1 MRRITM
7 ARYLLLLIF
16 IALYACGG
24 GSSSG
29 LPPSGEGGGGGN
41 GGGDIGAPATI
52 TLVASPSSLT
62 VLGTS
67 SVTATVL
74 DSTGANV
81 PDGTSVAF
89 SLNDSSLGTVTP
101 RTTTYH
107 GAVTATFTAANKPGT
122 AIIIGTSG
130 SITDTVN
137 ITIAAAATGSIE
149 FVSSTPQVIGI
160 QASGQTE
167 TSTVTFLV
175 KDINGNPVVDGTPV
189 NFTMRGP
196 SGGRLPADGG
206 EYVGEIDST
215 PTQASAS
222 TVSGYANVILHSGR
236 VAGPV
241 LIIANVTGTS
251 MSSSSTPI
259 SIGGGI
265 PSATHFTIA
274 TDTFNLPGLAFAN
287 RQANISVYLADRFG
301 NYNVL
306 TGTSLSFYAEAGAI
320 DRSGLTGSNGSTSVV
335 YRTQDPNPADV
346 APLPWETALQ
356 AYVSA
361 TYGISTTRHPRDGWA
376 TIMVSAKGEEAFSD
390 ANGNGMYDTGENFT
404 DTFQEAFVDKNDN
417 GVWND
422 ASSDPFEEY
431 IDNNGDGNYNGANGV
446 WDSYKTIFKDI
457 RLLITGGPSYFELN
471 PSTFTISN
479 AGSQTFTLLVSD
491 SNLNPLSPGS
501 TVAISTDKGNI
512 SGMTAYTFPNVFRS
526 GPIELSF
533 VISDSDPKDT
543 DPPEVATITI
553 TVTWEGIAF
562 TQTFSGSID

>member
-1 MRRITM
+1 MRRIM
-7 ARYLLLLIF
+7 MVRYLLLLIF

-29 LPPSGEGGGGGN
+29 LPPSNEGGGGG
-41 GGGDIGAPATI
+41 GGGDGTGAPASI
-52 TLVASPSSLT
+52 TLVANPSSLT

-67 SVTATVL
+67 SITATVL
-74 DSTGANV
+74 DSTDANV
-81 PDGTSVAF
+81 PDGTAVTF
-89 SLNDSSLGTVTP
+89 TLNDSSLGTVTP

-107 GAVTATFTAANKPGT
+107 GTVTATFTAANKPGT
-122 AIIIGTSG
+122 AIIIGASG
-130 SITDTVN
+130 SITDAVN

-149 FVSSTPQVIGI
+149 FVSATPQVIGI
-160 QASGQTE
+160 QGSGQTE
-167 TSTVTFLV
+167 TSTVKFLV

-196 SGGRLPADGG
+196 SGGRLPAEGG

-215 PTQASAS
+215 PTDASAS
-222 TVSGYANVILHSGR
+222 TVNGYANVILHSGR

-241 LIIANVTGTS
+241 LITANVTGTA

-265 PSATHFTIA
+265 PSETHFTIA

-320 DRSGLTGSNGSTSVV
+320 DRSGRTGSNGSTSVV

-346 APLPWETALQ
+346 APLPWETDLLEDVFED
-356 AYVSA
+356 YE
-361 TYGISTTRHPRDGWA
+361 ISTTRHPRDGWA

-390 ANGNGMYDTGENFT
+390 ANGNGIYDTGENFT
-404 DTFQEAFVDKNDN
+404 NTPQEAFIDKNNN

-422 ASSDPFEEY
+422 GSTDPFEEY
-431 IDNNGDGNYNGANGV
+431 VDDNGNGSYNGANDK
-446 WDSYKTIFKDI
+446 WDSNKTIFKDI

-471 PSTFTISN
+471 PGTFAIPN
-479 AGSQTFTLLVSD
+479 AGYQTFTLLVSD

-501 TVAISTDKGNI
+501 TVAISTDKGKI

-533 VISDSDPKDT
+533 VISDSDPKEI
-543 DPPEVATITI
+543 DPPEVATIKI
-553 TVTWEGIAF
+553 TVMWEGIEF
-562 TQTFSGSID
+562 TRTFSGSID